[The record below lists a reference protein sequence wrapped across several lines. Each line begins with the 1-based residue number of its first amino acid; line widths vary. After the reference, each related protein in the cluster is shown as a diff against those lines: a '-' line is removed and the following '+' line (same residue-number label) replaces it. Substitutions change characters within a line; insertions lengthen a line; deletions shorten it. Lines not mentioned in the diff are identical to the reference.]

1 MSYGDQYG
9 ITGEG
14 SIDHDVYFESFE
26 MHTCSDTTLT
36 RREAVL
42 SESMAVLLAVQWQS
56 IDSTELSRSHVCLI
70 QSIKYNYAI
79 GYP

>member
-1 MSYGDQYG
+1 MCILNRLKCIPARIRLS
-9 ITGEG
+9 
-14 SIDHDVYFESFE
+14 HAVK
-26 MHTCSDTTLT
+26 
-36 RREAVL
+36 AVL